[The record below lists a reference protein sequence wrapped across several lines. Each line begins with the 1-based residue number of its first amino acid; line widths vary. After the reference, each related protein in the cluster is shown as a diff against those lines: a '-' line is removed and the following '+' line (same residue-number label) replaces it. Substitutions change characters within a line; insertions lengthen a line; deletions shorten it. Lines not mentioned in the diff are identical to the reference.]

1 MKCGCGGTIEEGK
14 GCLNYLGSDQ
24 HERDNQHETM
34 MRHGGLGFGVFKDVD
49 TATMSMHLQANGLSH
64 EETEEIL
71 SYS

>member
-1 MKCGCGGTIEEGK
+1 
-14 GCLNYLGSDQ
+14 
-24 HERDNQHETM
+24 M

-71 SYS
+71 SHS